1 MHYQV
6 LGLFIIKTAH
16 DNELELQKINE
27 FLNSEKN
34 PNRNLVSNN
43 VSSTLRRDEIVDRP
57 LRRPTTPMTNLSST
71 SNSQIFNQGKGGSNI
86 NLYHTKFCILILI
99 FREKIYSF
107 KNEGQLKRCKSQ
119 SRFKQ

>member
-71 SNSQIFNQGKGGSNI
+71 SNSQIFNQGK
-86 NLYHTKFCILILI
+86 
-99 FREKIYSF
+99 E
-107 KNEGQLKRCKSQ
+107 EGI
-119 SRFKQ
+119 